1 MSEERE
7 PLRLRDDPT
16 ADASLRDALG
26 AAAGERADDAMLE
39 RVLAGVLTGGGGGG
53 TSGGGGA
60 SAATKIAIGLG
71 GTTMTAV
78 LVALAVHGA
87 SIPASPSAAPTPI
100 TRDASVVADAGPALV
115 DAWIASDAG
124 TDASETIHA
133 AVHRPPPSSAPP
145 SSVATPAPTETDAQ
159 LLFRAL
165 RARDPEAGL
174 ALLREHRALHPD
186 SASAE
191 DREAQI
197 AIDLARLGRADEA
210 RAAAAAFRAR
220 WPSSPALPHVEAE
233 LERMRSSE

>member
-1 MSEERE
+1 MSEERD
-7 PLRLRDDPT
+7 PVRLREDPA
-16 ADASLRDALG
+16 ADASLREALG
-26 AAAGERADDAMLE
+26 AVAGERADDAMLE
-39 RVLAGVLTGGGGGG
+39 RVLAGVLASSAGSGG
-53 TSGGGGA
+53 TSGGGGGA

-78 LVALAVHGA
+78 LVVLAVHGA
-87 SIPASPSAAPTPI
+87 SIPAAPSAVPSTLA
-100 TRDASVVADAGPALV
+100 RDAAAVADAAPALV

-124 TDASETIHA
+124 TDASAPAHA
-133 AVHRPPPSSAPP
+133 AVHHPPPPSAPP
-145 SSVATPAPTETDAQ
+145 SSAATPPESDEQ
-159 LLFRAL
+159 LLFRAI

-174 ALLREHRALHPD
+174 ALLRQHRALYPE

-233 LERMRSSE
+233 LERMPRE